1 MYLLYLDD
9 SGSAR
14 NPNEDYLVL
23 AGISV
28 FERQIHY
35 LSRKLDSLAAEINPN
50 DPKSV
55 EFHASEIFAGRN
67 PPWNGM
73 TKYERRAVIKGV
85 LNVLEDAHESTNAFA
100 CAVKKNSYPANDP
113 MELAYE
119 DLCSRFDLQLRRL
132 YSKGDNHRGLIILD
146 QSSYETSLQKLAI
159 RFNAEGGTWGRVKNI
174 PEVPLFTDSK
184 SSRLIQLADHVA
196 YSVYRY
202 YERDDNT
209 FMKQILKRFDSEA
222 GTLHGL
228 AHKQTDDPE
237 CMCPACMS
245 RR

>member
-9 SGSAR
+9 SGSAN

-28 FERQIHY
+28 FERQIHFI
-35 LSRKLDSLAAEINPN
+35 SRELDSLAETINPSN
-50 DPKSV
+50 PRSV
-55 EFHASEIFAGRN
+55 EFHASEIFAGRSS
-67 PPWNGM
+67 PWSGM
-73 TKYERRAVIKGV
+73 RKNERFDVIKKV
-85 LNVLEDAHESTNAFA
+85 LNVLEQSHASTNAFA
-100 CAVKKNSYPANDP
+100 CAVRKNSFPVDDP
-113 MELAYE
+113 MEMAFE
-119 DLCSRFDLQLRRL
+119 DLCSRFDLQLSRL
-132 YSKGDNHRGLIILD
+132 YSTGNQHKGLIILD
-146 QSSYETSLQKLAI
+146 KSSYETNLQNLAI
-159 RFNAEGGTWGRVKNI
+159 RFDTEGTIWRKVKNI

-196 YSVYRY
+196 YAVYRY
-202 YERDDNT
+202 YERDDNA
-209 FMKQILKRFDSEA
+209 FMKQILKRFDSED

-228 AHKQTDDPE
+228 AHKTTDDPH